1 MQLKNKVAIVT
12 GSSRGIGKAIAE
24 RFARDGAKVVVNYV
38 RNKKAADAV
47 VEAIRRAKGE
57 AVAVKADVSK
67 KAEAQKLVK
76 AAIKAFGRLDILVSN
91 AGIVIDRPF
100 IESTDKDWV
109 AAIENNLHGFYNV
122 CQAALP
128 PMLKQKWGRI
138 IATGSCIT
146 EIADFGGNKY
156 SVCTASKGG
165 ITAMLRPI
173 AAEVARQGVTVN
185 AVSPGYIATEML
197 GEIDPAGLEAAL
209 GLVPM
214 RCYGKP
220 SEIAAAMAFLASDD
234 AAYITGQVLRVN
246 GGMSIWIAS
255 VETEFSARIVARHA
269 DIREDF
275 IHAFLQIEVWRRCRM
290 TQPLF

>member
-12 GSSRGIGKAIAE
+12 GSSRGIGKAVAE

-47 VEAIRRAKGE
+47 VVGIRKAGGE

-67 KAEAQKLVK
+67 RADAERLIKS
-76 AAIKAFGRLDILVSN
+76 AIKAFGRLDIVVSN

-100 IESTDKDWV
+100 IESTDEDWI
-109 AAIENNLHGFYNV
+109 ASIENNLHGFFNV
-122 CQAALP
+122 CQAALK

-138 IATGSCIT
+138 IATCSCIT
-146 EIADFGGNKY
+146 EVADFGGNKF

-173 AAEVARQGVTVN
+173 AAEVAREGVTVN
-185 AVSPGYIATEML
+185 GVSPGYIATEML
-197 GEIDPAGLEAAL
+197 GEIDPAGLEATL

-214 RCYGKP
+214 RRYGKP
-220 SEIAAAMAFLASDD
+220 EEIAAAMAFLASED

-246 GGMSIWIAS
+246 GGLSMG
-255 VETEFSARIVARHA
+255 
-269 DIREDF
+269 
-275 IHAFLQIEVWRRCRM
+275 
-290 TQPLF
+290 

>member
-12 GSSRGIGKAIAE
+12 GSSRGIGKAVAE

-38 RNKKAADAV
+38 KNKKAADAV
-47 VEAIRRAKGE
+47 VAGIVKARGTAIAI
-57 AVAVKADVSK
+57 KADVSK
-67 KAEAQKLVK
+67 KADARRLING
-76 AAIKAFGRLDILVSN
+76 AIKAFGRLDILVSN
-91 AGIVIDRPF
+91 AGIVLDRSF
-100 IESTDKDWV
+100 VDSTDDDWT

-128 PMLKQKWGRI
+128 PMLEQKWGRI

-146 EIADFGGNKY
+146 EVADFGGNKY
-156 SVCTASKGG
+156 SVCAASKGG
-165 ITAMLRPI
+165 IVAMLRPI
-173 AAEVARQGVTVN
+173 AAEVACQGVTVN

-214 RCYGKP
+214 RRYGKP
-220 SEIAAAMAFLASDD
+220 EEIAAAMSFLSSDD

-246 GGMSIWIAS
+246 GGMS
-255 VETEFSARIVARHA
+255 
-269 DIREDF
+269 
-275 IHAFLQIEVWRRCRM
+275 M
-290 TQPLF
+290 GG

>member
-12 GSSRGIGKAIAE
+12 GSSRGIGKAVAE
-24 RFARDGAKVVVNYV
+24 RFAHDGARVVVNYV
-38 RNKKAADAV
+38 KNKNA
-47 VEAIRRAKGE
+47 GE
-57 AVAVKADVSK
+57 AVAAGIRKAGGEAIAVKADVSK
-67 KAEAQKLVK
+67 KAEAQNLIES
-76 AAIKAFGRLDILVSN
+76 AIKEFGRLDILVSN
-91 AGIVIDRPF
+91 AGIVIDKPF
-100 IESTDKDWV
+100 VESNDEDWA

-122 CQAALP
+122 CQAALQ

-146 EIADFGGNKY
+146 EIADFGGNRY

-197 GEIDPAGLEAAL
+197 GEVDPSGLEAAL

-214 RCYGKP
+214 RRYGKP

-246 GGMSIWIAS
+246 GGMS
-255 VETEFSARIVARHA
+255 
-269 DIREDF
+269 
-275 IHAFLQIEVWRRCRM
+275 M
-290 TQPLF
+290 GG

>member
-1 MQLKNKVAIVT
+1 MQLKGKVAVVT
-12 GSSRGIGKAIAE
+12 GSSRGIGQAVAE

-38 RNKKAADAV
+38 RNRQAAEAV
-47 VEAIRRAKGE
+47 VAGIRKAKGE
-57 AVAVKADVSK
+57 AIAVKADVAK
-67 KAEAQKLVK
+67 KADAERLIK

-91 AGIVIDRPF
+91 AGIIIDRPF
-100 IESTDKDWV
+100 IESSDKDWM
-109 AAIENNLHGFYNV
+109 ASIETNLHGFFNV
-122 CQAALP
+122 CRAALP

-156 SVCTASKGG
+156 AVCTASKGG

-173 AAEVARQGVTVN
+173 AAEVAREGVTVN
-185 AVSPGYIATEML
+185 AVSPGYIATKML

-209 GLVPM
+209 RLVPM
-214 RCYGKP
+214 RRYGKP

-246 GGMSIWIAS
+246 GGMS
-255 VETEFSARIVARHA
+255 
-269 DIREDF
+269 
-275 IHAFLQIEVWRRCRM
+275 M
-290 TQPLF
+290 GG